1 MATSSYHISKI
12 LIHISHARQG
22 RAGSTLVSAVVP
34 SLREC
39 PVVRS
44 QEMED
49 IDVSKGARWKICL
62 AALQV
67 VFKNV
72 CYFSPFNVDIFK
84 NVLTFAKPNAVSGCI
99 ARVDFGMS
107 GCPDDPD
114 GNNCGKAISTKQSI
128 ALYIWKFLSMEVYPK
143 NAGWFISW
151 KIPSRNG

>member
-1 MATSSYHISKI
+1 MTRSRVSSQLDMATSSYHISKI

-22 RAGSTLVSAVVP
+22 RAGSTVVSAVVP

-72 CYFSPFNVDIFK
+72 CYFSPFNVEILK
-84 NVLTFAKPNAVSGCI
+84 MLTFQWTATVIFDHLNGILQNQKLSVAV
-99 ARVDFGMS
+99 MS
-107 GCPDDPD
+107 V
-114 GNNCGKAISTKQSI
+114 STSEC
-128 ALYIWKFLSMEVYPK
+128 LS
-143 NAGWFISW
+143 
-151 KIPSRNG
+151 